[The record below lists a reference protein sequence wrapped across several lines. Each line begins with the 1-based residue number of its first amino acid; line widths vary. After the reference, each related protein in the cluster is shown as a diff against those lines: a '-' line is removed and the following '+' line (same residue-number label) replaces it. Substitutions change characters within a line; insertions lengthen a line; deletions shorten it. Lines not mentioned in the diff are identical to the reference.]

1 MHSYSSRADRRQVEL
16 YSSAEK
22 GEFLIE
28 NMILYPREITKLE
41 KDGFKVHTIKPYSNT
56 KDLFTATVEWANA
69 YGPSIPHMV
78 YSYIHGIIET
88 YPKTFVNSFAQEL
101 IMIAHKASKKE

>member
-1 MHSYSSRADRRQVEL
+1 MHSYSSRADRRQVQL
-16 YSSAEK
+16 YSAAEK

-41 KDGFKVHTIKPYSNT
+41 KDGFKVHTIKPYQNT

-69 YGPSIPHMV
+69 YGASIPHIV
-78 YSYIHGIIET
+78 YSYIHSIIET
-88 YPKTFVNSFAQEL
+88 YPQTYVTSFAKEL
-101 IMIAHKASKKE
+101 FLIAHKANNNK